1 MAQLIVR
8 KLDGNLVKALKS
20 RAARH
25 GRSTEAE
32 HRAILEE
39 VLGSRPSRPSFKE
52 WLQRMPDAGDDADFS
67 RVAGRA
73 RKVKV

>member
-8 KLDGNLVKALKS
+8 KLDAHLVRALKF

-32 HRAILEE
+32 HRAILES
-39 VLGSRPSRPSFKE
+39 VLAAGASRPSLKE
-52 WLQRMPDAGDDADFS
+52 WLRRMPDAGSDADFA
-67 RVAGRA
+67 RVAGRP
-73 RKVKV
+73 RKVRL

>member
-8 KLDGNLVKALKS
+8 KLDASLVKALKS

-32 HRAILEE
+32 HRAILES
-39 VLGSRPSRPSFKE
+39 VLVSGASRPSLKE
-52 WLQRMPDAGDDADFS
+52 WLQRMPDAGNDADFA
-67 RVAGRA
+67 RIAGRP
-73 RKVKV
+73 RKVTL